1 MKQVWAPWRID
12 YILGPKD
19 QGCFLCAM
27 LADNNDEKNHLLFRG
42 RTCLV
47 VLNRYPYIGGH
58 LMVAPFRH
66 VAGLHELTDEE
77 RTEMMALSSR
87 CVEILGKVMNPQ
99 GFNVGINIGG
109 AAGAGL
115 KDHIHQ
121 HVVPRW
127 VGDTNFMPV
136 LGSTTVI
143 PQALDDLYRAL
154 RPHFA

>member
-1 MKQVWAPWRID
+1 
-12 YILGPKD
+12 
-19 QGCFLCAM
+19 
-27 LADNNDEKNHLLFRG
+27 
-42 RTCLV
+42 
-47 VLNRYPYIGGH
+47 
-58 LMVAPFRH
+58 
-66 VAGLHELTDEE
+66 
-77 RTEMMALSSR
+77 MMALSSR
-87 CVEILGKVMNPQ
+87 CVDILGQVMNPQ

>member
-27 LADNNDEKNHLLFRG
+27 LAENNDEKNHLLYRG

-66 VAGLHELTDEE
+66 VAGLHEMNDAE
-77 RTEMMALSSR
+77 RSEMMALSSR
-87 CVEILGKVMNPQ
+87 CVDILGQVMNPQ

-143 PQALDDLYRAL
+143 PQALDDLYSAL